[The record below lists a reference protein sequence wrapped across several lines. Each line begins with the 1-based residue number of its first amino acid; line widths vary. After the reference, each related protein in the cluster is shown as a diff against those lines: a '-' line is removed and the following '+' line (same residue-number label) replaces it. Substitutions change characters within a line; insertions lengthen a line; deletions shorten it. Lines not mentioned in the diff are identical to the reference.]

1 MMTAWGFK
9 ILVLVLALDAGL
21 AFAVKMDETTHDQ
34 VITRLEMGIDALEK
48 GEPARTGVMIRL
60 ADLYADRA
68 RLKAMNEVAAG
79 CLEKCPG
86 SKADRDLSIKMY
98 AEALPQVEKAQQGR
112 TILQL
117 AHLYALNDETK
128 KSTDLYNKILKAPK
142 VAYSS
147 EVKAIANSSL
157 GEMNFRKANFKV
169 ALKYFEAARRENLK
183 NRALA
188 EYRISWCLLNL
199 GQSQKATANL
209 IKLLRNPEMLSTQT
223 TDGKTVD
230 HSFVQD
236 VSKDLAKFLARGS
249 VGPREIALLRDLSPD
264 DMRKSNLHTLGTETD
279 RVGNKNA
286 SLVVWAAYVDEG
298 EVKPIEKLEVQIRVA
313 KIFYDMNKL
322 DLAANAFE
330 KALGLWAQHG
340 CPGDADLCG
349 ELKTRLKGMV
359 TAWNKAQA
367 KKPTSNLFR
376 VYIAYT
382 NVFQEDVEM
391 THWAAVVGRDLDKHR
406 DTAVLFH
413 RAAAGSFAELQKPA
427 AQRTSG
433 LSEKQLKNIME
444 GSLLGE
450 IEMAEA
456 SKDVKAK
463 EAAYNYY
470 LSINSA
476 GDKAFEI
483 RYQRAQL
490 FYSTNRLQEAFAE
503 FHYLASQP
511 GKENRDLKIKSAD
524 LALDSL
530 VLLKDDQNLQ
540 VRSLE
545 YARFFPERKTEY
557 LKISRKAT
565 MNIVAANLKNVKAN
579 DKTDYKANL
588 AALSTVNMDGADDAE
603 KIKFYKN
610 KIVIAQKALALT
622 TVTSTAN
629 MLLGIKKL
637 SAEDK
642 EWALAQKVWVAE
654 LELNFHEA
662 YRITKGMELPTLT
675 KADRQLRLAL
685 LADLAGENARKH
697 HEAYLALNPPVRAG
711 NLVRITLI
719 KNSGQPWKEL
729 DKHLGKLKQTP
740 DLLAGISLEV
750 FARNKDLAKAERLLK
765 TTSIGRYNA
774 GQTIARHL
782 ELRDFYSFDKK
793 IRSHRIHGFSEAA
806 MQKTLK
812 ERLKLIATSDKNAQ
826 IAFRKHDW
834 TLQVLNLSQLSRENR
849 RMYQDIQSLPVP
861 RRLSKEERAK
871 YTALIK
877 QQSEPYLARAEKIEQ
892 ELGDI
897 WSNSNSVQNLQT
909 AYMTAAPELQKLY
922 RDEITPLAANAPG
935 GAKNRLMN
943 LLNTPYRRPSQK
955 DILLARRDLQA
966 NPFDVSK
973 AENLRAL
980 EAQNGRPAMVAYLDE
995 RISQLRKGNSL

>member
-1 MMTAWGFK
+1 MTVLGNTF
-9 ILVLVLALDAGL
+9 LVLAFALSSSN

-34 VITRLEMGIDALEK
+34 VISRLEMGIESLEK
-48 GEPARTGVMIRL
+48 GDAARTGVQIRL

-68 RLKAMNEVAAG
+68 RLKAINEMQAG
-79 CLEKCPG
+79 CTEKCPG
-86 SKADRDLSIKMY
+86 SRADRERSIKMY
-98 AEALPQVEKAQQGR
+98 NEALPNVEKAQQGR

-117 AHLYALNDETK
+117 AHLYALNDESK
-128 KSTDLYNKILKAPK
+128 KSTDLYAKILKAPK
-142 VAYSS
+142 AAYAS
-147 EVKAIANSSL
+147 EVRAIANSAL
-157 GEMNFRKANFKV
+157 GEMHFRKADFKT
-169 ALKYFEAARRENLK
+169 ALKFFEAARKENLK
-183 NRALA
+183 NRALT
-188 EYRISWCLLNL
+188 EYRIAWCHLNL
-199 GQSQKATANL
+199 GQTQKATANL
-209 IKLLRNPEMLSTQT
+209 IKLLRDPELLATQS
-223 TDGKTVD
+223 TDGRNVD
-230 HSFVQD
+230 PSFVQD
-236 VSKDLAKFLARGS
+236 VSKDLAKFLSRGQ

-264 DMRKSNLHTLGTETD
+264 NMRKGNLHILGTETD

-286 SLVVWAAYVDEG
+286 ALVVWAAYVDEG
-298 EVKPIEKLEVQIRVA
+298 EVQPIEKLEVQARVA

-330 KALGLWAQHG
+330 KAMGFWAKHG

-359 TAWNKAQA
+359 TAWNKAQK
-367 KKPTSNLFR
+367 KKPTANLFR
-376 VYIAYT
+376 VYISYT

-391 THWAAVVGRDLDKHR
+391 THWAAVVGRELGKHR

-413 RAAAGSFAELQKPA
+413 RAAFGAHADLQKPA
-427 AQRTSG
+427 DKRISS
-433 LSEKQLKNIME
+433 LSEKQLQNILE

-463 EAAYNYY
+463 EAAYNFY

-476 GDKAFEI
+476 GQKAFEV

-490 FYSTNRLQEAFAE
+490 FYSSNRFQEAFSE

-511 GKENRDLKIKSAD
+511 GKENRDLKVKSAD

-530 VLLKDDQNLQ
+530 VALNDDHNLQ

-565 MNIVAANLKNVKAN
+565 MNIVAKNLKNEKSN
-579 DKTDYKANL
+579 DKSDYKASL
-588 AALSTVNMDGADDAE
+588 AALNTVNMDGADDAE
-603 KIKFYKN
+603 KIKFFKN
-610 KIVIAQKALALT
+610 KILIAQKALALE
-622 TVTSTAN
+622 TVTSTSN
-629 MLLGIKKL
+629 QLLNVKKL
-637 SAEDK
+637 SDQDR
-642 EWALAQKVWVAE
+642 EWAFAQKVWVAE
-654 LELNFHEA
+654 LQLNFQEA
-662 YRITKGMELPTLT
+662 YRLTQKMELPTLS

-697 HEAYLALNPPVRAG
+697 FEAYLKLNPPVRAG

-719 KNSGQPWKEL
+719 KTSGRPWNEL

-740 DLLAGISLEV
+740 DLLAGIALEV
-750 FARNKDLAKAERLLK
+750 FARNKDLNKAERLLK
-765 TTSIGRYNA
+765 TTQIGKYA
-774 GQTIARHL
+774 SGQTIARHL
-782 ELRDFYSFDKK
+782 SLKEFYAFDRK
-793 IRSHRIHGFSEAA
+793 IRSHKIHGYSEIA

-812 ERLKLIATSDKNAQ
+812 ERLKLLATGDKNAAQ
-826 IAFRKHDW
+826 AFRKHDW
-834 TLQVLNLSQLSRENR
+834 TLQVLNLSQLARENR
-849 RMYQDIQSLPVP
+849 RMYQDIVSLPVP
-861 RRLSKEERAK
+861 RRLNKEDKAK
-871 YTALIK
+871 YQALIK
-877 QQSEPYLARAEKIEQ
+877 QQSEPYLARAEKIES
-892 ELGDI
+892 ELADI

-909 AYMTAAPELQKLY
+909 AYITATPDLQKLY
-922 RDEITPLAANAPG
+922 RDEITPLAANAPS
-935 GAKNRLMN
+935 GAKNRLHN

-955 DILLARRDLQA
+955 DILIARRELQA

-973 AENLRAL
+973 AESLRAL

-995 RISQLRKGNSL
+995 RISQLKKGNRL